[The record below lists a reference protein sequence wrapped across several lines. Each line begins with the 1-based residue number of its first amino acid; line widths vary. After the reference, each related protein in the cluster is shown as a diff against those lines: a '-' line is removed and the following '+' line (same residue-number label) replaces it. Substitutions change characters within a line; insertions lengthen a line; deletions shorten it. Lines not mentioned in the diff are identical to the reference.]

1 MPLQTNST
9 GVSFV
14 YNNLQSTELS
24 SVSGNTNAVT
34 GIPFVTQLD
43 AQSTLIQAGKV
54 PGGTAFRQA
63 PNVPYTAAGN
73 TNAVIV
79 QLDGFETQLSRLN
92 GTFTKSGAFICVT
105 SGTTAVNVPLTNTST
120 NTNSNCGYN
129 VFAKMNFIAM
139 WNLSGIDGLAN
150 SASMAITVTGTNGF
164 NFGIGANGSLALQG
178 GGNPMCLWNLNG
190 ATVNAANAYITCT
203 PTAGGVWAVVVGG
216 A

>member
-105 SGTTAVNVPLTNTST
+105 SGTTAVGGSNTAFEGIADIYADGYLDGNSATTWYLHYVGMPQRPFVFIQNYEPKVEVLGFGSEHEINTNTVRIALKHRFVL
-120 NTNSNCGYN
+120 GYYRFDRSIK
-129 VFAKMNFIAM
+129 VA
-139 WNLSGIDGLAN
+139 
-150 SASMAITVTGTNGF
+150 
-164 NFGIGANGSLALQG
+164 
-178 GGNPMCLWNLNG
+178 
-190 ATVNAANAYITCT
+190 
-203 PTAGGVWAVVVGG
+203 
-216 A
+216 